1 LIVTII
7 TLIKRVFSLTVKEA
21 PVQIV
26 WQKTGLNGTRDA
38 DAERLINDDTLIDL
52 IPTRGK
58 KMMYSIPH
66 V

>member
-1 LIVTII
+1 
-7 TLIKRVFSLTVKEA
+7 VFSLTVKEA